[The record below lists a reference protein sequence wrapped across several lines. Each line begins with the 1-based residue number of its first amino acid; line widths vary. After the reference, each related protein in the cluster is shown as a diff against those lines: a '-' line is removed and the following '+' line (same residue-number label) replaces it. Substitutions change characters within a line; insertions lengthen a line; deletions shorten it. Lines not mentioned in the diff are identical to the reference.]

1 MPGVVIGISQPRKA
15 VIRHFVPF
23 FACDLAG
30 FATNAHTRIGE
41 ETDFDIFLHVVVPTL
56 VCALCS
62 FANHKVARASGLHVR
77 LIASGT
83 LALLFVTSMFCLRAR
98 GPRRFVLFGKTALL
112 DARSLAQ
119 FAVHIC

>member
-1 MPGVVIGISQPRKA
+1 RALRRSHDPHA
-15 VIRHFVPF
+15 VTAPFVPF
-23 FACDLAG
+23 SACGRAG
-30 FATNAHTRIGE
+30 FATYAHARIGQ

-62 FANHKVARASGLHVR
+62 FANQKVARAPGLHVR

>member
-41 ETDFDIFLHVVVPTL
+41 ETDFDIFLHVVVLTL

-98 GPRRFVLFGKTALL
+98 GPRRFRPLRAEVLPDANLLCHPAL
-112 DARSLAQ
+112 
-119 FAVHIC
+119 HIC